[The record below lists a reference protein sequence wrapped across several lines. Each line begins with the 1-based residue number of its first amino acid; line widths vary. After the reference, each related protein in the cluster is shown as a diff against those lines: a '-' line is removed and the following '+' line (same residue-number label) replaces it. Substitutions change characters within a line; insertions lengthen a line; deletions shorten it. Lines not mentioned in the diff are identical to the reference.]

1 MMYSVINLSPKKTQ
15 RLSIANWN
23 NFCPDQQTITHWPYI
38 PPGNLSKT
46 LHRTPSAINRK
57 TKHGYTEKQHTG
69 ANRGWAT
76 SRKPTDPAKVW
87 KANTLHFG
95 KATESFDNIQ
105 ENYQNSVKITQ
116 YYKDRYNNGKT
127 EFRDYLQAIYSE
139 NSLRKNLIQQK
150 YQIINYENYVY
161 KAMAGKY

>member
-1 MMYSVINLSPKKTQ
+1 MRGALGSSSDKARTT
-15 RLSIANWN
+15 
-23 NFCPDQQTITHWPYI
+23 FEFPYI
-38 PPGNLSKT
+38 LGSVAIDLPFLDWTRVKNNIKISEADYQIAAIDFKDT
-46 LHRTPSAINRK
+46 LNQAVNEVA
-57 TKHGYTEKQHTG
+57 YYYY
-69 ANRGWAT
+69 AY
-76 SRKPTDPAKVW
+76 
-87 KANTLHFG
+87 G
-95 KATESFDNIQ
+95 KATESFDNIR

-139 NSLRKNLIQQK
+139 NSLRKNLLQQK